1 MVSGWYW
8 LSAGNSPSLSAR
20 KLISL
25 NGPIWVSSQHG
36 AFFFFFFNKKQQLYY
51 SISGITLWH
60 HLETSPSF
68 LTLSPRVHPKWKK
81 IKVNPDLSSFSGRRG
96 VGLGS
101 PFLLVPGGQR
111 ADPSCAHRTGLQ
123 PSTTERTFKQEQS
136 RFCRGGGFGRV
147 PREQVGSEWYFYTLI
162 FVVMY
167 VTSAMYSG

>member
-1 MVSGWYW
+1 MADIGSLLETHLVCQLENWSLWMGQFGFPLNMV
-8 LSAGNSPSLSAR
+8 P
-20 KLISL
+20 
-25 NGPIWVSSQHG
+25 
-36 AFFFFFFNKKQQLYY
+36 FFFFFNKKQQLYY

-81 IKVNPDLSSFSGRRG
+81 IKVNLDLSSFSGRRG

-162 FVVMY
+162 FIPN
-167 VTSAMYSG
+167 